1 MRKEF
6 VKDLKVKD
14 ETYCVFDDG
23 TTYIFDVEAIYEHP
37 NTCTVVFERRG
48 SGRTYTFDCG
58 IYSSWICGEIGEV
71 PIVICFNK
79 EDAIEA
85 LQDTIKK
92 CNDSINMIENM

>member
-14 ETYCVFDDG
+14 ETYCVFDNG
-23 TTYIFDVEAIYEHP
+23 TTYIFEVEAIYEHP
-37 NTCTVVFERRG
+37 NTCTVVFERRS
-48 SGRTYTFDCG
+48 SGRTYTFDGG

-71 PIVICFNK
+71 PIVIYFNK

>member
-6 VKDLKVKD
+6 VKDLKIKD

-23 TTYIFDVEAIYEHP
+23 TTYIFEVEEIYEHP
-37 NTCTVVFERRG
+37 NTRTIVFGRRNNG
-48 SGRTYTFDCG
+48 NTYAFDGG
-58 IYSSWICGEIGEV
+58 IYSSWIIGEIGEV
-71 PIVICFNK
+71 PIVIYFNK

>member
-23 TTYIFDVEAIYEHP
+23 TTYIFEIEAIYEHP
-37 NTCTVVFERRG
+37 NTCTVVFERRS

-71 PIVICFNK
+71 PIVIYFNK

>member
-14 ETYCVFDDG
+14 ETYCIFDDG
-23 TTYIFDVEAIYEHP
+23 TTYIFEVEAIYEHP
-37 NTCTVVFERRG
+37 NTCTVVFERRN
-48 SGRTYTFDCG
+48 SGRTYTFDGG

-71 PIVICFNK
+71 PIVIYFNK

-85 LQDTIKK
+85 LQDTIKN

>member
-23 TTYIFDVEAIYEHP
+23 TIYIFEVESIHENP
-37 NTCTVVFERRG
+37 NTHTIVFGRRSNG
-48 SGRTYTFDCG
+48 KTYTFDCG
-58 IYSSWICGEIGEV
+58 IYSSWICDEIGGV
-71 PIVICFNK
+71 PIVIYFNK

>member
-23 TTYIFDVEAIYEHP
+23 TTYIFEVEAIYEHP
-37 NTCTVVFERRG
+37 NTCTIVFGRRS
-48 SGRTYTFDCG
+48 SGRTYTFDGG

-71 PIVICFNK
+71 PIVIYFNK